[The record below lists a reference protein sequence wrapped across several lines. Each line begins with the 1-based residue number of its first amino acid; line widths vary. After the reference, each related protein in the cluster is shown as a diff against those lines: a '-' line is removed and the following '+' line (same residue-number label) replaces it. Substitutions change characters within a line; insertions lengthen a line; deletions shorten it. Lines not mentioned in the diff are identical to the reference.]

1 MQRQEFIVRCASGFE
16 GILTRELEDLK
27 LKKLRP
33 LKGCVAFF
41 GHLKDAYKV
50 CLWSRCASRVL
61 LIVDR
66 FDAKDAQ
73 ELYDGVY
80 KIDWTQHI
88 GANATISIHTNGV
101 NDMLKNSAFSS
112 MKVKDAIVDK
122 LRAQRGVRPD
132 VKSFRPDVPINLS
145 IRGNKAVLA
154 IDLSGEP
161 LHVRGYRQEGVQT
174 AAPLK
179 ETLAA
184 GILLLAGWK
193 EMSKQDCCF
202 FDPMCGSGTFAIE
215 ACGIA
220 LNMAPGIMRS
230 YWGFQGW
237 EGNDANLWD
246 DLICEAEDVFEEA
259 ISHNIK
265 LFSSDANAEVI
276 EIAKSNAKRA
286 GLAGKIHFE
295 CCDIAHAAKLS
306 RRYLNSELQANGLVA
321 INPPYG
327 ERMLT
332 TSQIP
337 ALNNAISSCFEQLP
351 SNWKA
356 AIISPDTTIDAHLGM
371 SPNTT
376 INLYN
381 GKIETGLK
389 VYDLSNIKRSHIS
402 LVSLDGTDHTFK
414 VNDKNSEQFAS
425 RLRKVAKEKMKQAR
439 KNDISCFRIY
449 DADLPDY
456 AVAIDLYYGV
466 SGSEIYIPRG
476 MEDPAQKAR
485 LIRSKLSKPNINKG
499 FSDLFV
505 HVSEYKAPSEI
516 DEAKTARRLADVLS
530 IVPLILD
537 VKPEHVFVKT
547 RSRSKGGSQYS
558 GHERKSFV
566 IYTLEDTLKFKCD
579 MSSYLDTGLFLDHR
593 ITRGLVASKASG
605 KKFLNLFAYTGSATV
620 HAARGGATHTTTV
633 DLSSTYL
640 AWARENMEI
649 NGFYGSE
656 HTYERGDVAAWISQE
671 RKTQNR
677 YDLIFVDPPTFSN
690 SKSMGNRTWS
700 VQDDHA
706 ELLIGVSR
714 LLSRDG
720 EAIFSCNLRN
730 FKPNYEKLAKYGV
743 ELKDIT
749 ASTIAFDFER
759 NQKIHHCYIVTRTQ
773 ASPEK

>member
-16 GILTRELEDLK
+16 GILAQELKDLK

-41 GHLKDAYKV
+41 GDLKDAYKV

-61 LIVDR
+61 LILDR
-66 FDAKDAQ
+66 FSAKDAQ

-80 KIDWTQHI
+80 KIDWSHHI
-88 GANATISIHTNGV
+88 GANATISIHSNGV

-112 MKVKDAIVDK
+112 LKVKDAIVDK
-122 LRAQRGVRPD
+122 LRAVRGVRPD

-145 IRGNKAVLA
+145 IRGNKAVIA

-193 EMSKQDCCF
+193 EMSRQDCVF
-202 FDPMCGSGTFAIE
+202 LDPMCGSGTFAIE

-237 EGNDANLWD
+237 AGNDADVWD
-246 DLICEAEDVFEEA
+246 DLICEAEDIFERNT
-259 ISHNIK
+259 SHNIK

-276 EIAKSNAKRA
+276 EIAKANAKRA
-286 GLAGKIHFE
+286 GLAGKIQFE
-295 CCDIAHAAKLS
+295 CCDIADAAKLS
-306 RRYLNSELQANGLVA
+306 RRYINSDAQTKGLVA

-337 ALNNAISSCFEQLP
+337 ALNNAIASCFEQLP

-356 AIISPDTTIDAHLGM
+356 AIISPDTSIDAHLGM
-371 SPNTT
+371 SPSSA

-381 GKIETGLK
+381 GKIETSLK
-389 VYDLSNIKRSHIS
+389 LYDLSCIKRARIS
-402 LVSLDGTDHTFK
+402 LVSLDGVDHTFK
-414 VNDKNSEQFAS
+414 VNDRNSEQFAA

-439 KNDISCFRIY
+439 KNNISCFRIY

-456 AVAIDLYYGV
+456 SVAIDLYFGV
-466 SGSEIYIPRG
+466 SDGEIYLPRN
-476 MEDPAQKAR
+476 MEDSGQKSR
-485 LIRSKLSKPNINKG
+485 LLRSKLSKPNINKG

-505 HVSEYKAPSEI
+505 HISEYKAPTQI
-516 DEAKTARRLADVLS
+516 DEAKTTRRLADILS
-530 IVPLILD
+530 IAPLILD
-537 VKPEHVFVKT
+537 VKPENVFVKT

-558 GHERKSFV
+558 GQTRKSFV
-566 IYTLEDTLKFKCD
+566 LYTLENSLKFKCD
-579 MSSYLDTGLFLDHR
+579 LSSYLDTGLFLDHR
-593 ITRGLVASKASG
+593 ITRNLVASKAAG

-620 HAARGGATHTTTV
+620 HAAKGGATNTTTV

-649 NGFYGSE
+649 NGFYGTE
-656 HTYERGDVAAWISQE
+656 HAYERNDVLQWISQE

-714 LLSRDG
+714 LLSRGG

-730 FKPNYEKLAKYGV
+730 FKPDYEKLAKYGV
-743 ELKDIT
+743 ELNDIT
-749 ASTIAFDFER
+749 ASTIPFDFER
-759 NQKIHHCYIVTRTQ
+759 NQKIHHCYVVTRTQ
-773 ASPEK
+773 ASPGK